1 MIDLHVHSTHSDGT
15 LRPAALLQ
23 YAHQQQITVLAL
35 ADHDCITGIDEATT
49 AGKELNI
56 AVIPAV
62 ELSVSFER
70 YTDVHLLAYGINHHD
85 PALRQRLNLFCA
97 RRDSRNEAIVERI
110 NAKLQRQGR
119 QPISTTEVTALAD
132 GAIGRPHIARVLME
146 HDHVRT
152 MEEAFE
158 RYLVPCNV
166 PKEYFAMDEAI
177 NEIHRAGGIAVL
189 AHPTSITNDLPTL
202 EQIINRLRAMGLD
215 GIEVYNNMAAET
227 ETARLLDIARRHNI
241 IITGGSDYHG
251 IEAAEEKMGVIRG
264 ELAIPEELGTTLL
277 ATLMERQ
284 QCRS

>member
-23 YAHQQQITVLAL
+23 YAHQQQVTLLAL
-35 ADHDCITGIDEATT
+35 ADHDCITGIDEAMA
-49 AGKELNI
+49 AGKKLNI
-56 AVIPAV
+56 TVIPAV

-85 PALRQRLNLFCA
+85 SVLQQRLNLFCA
-97 RRDSRNEAIVERI
+97 RRDSRNAAIVKQI
-110 NAKLQRQGR
+110 NLKLQRQGQ
-119 QPISTTEVTALAD
+119 QPITTTEVAALAD

-146 HDHVRT
+146 HGHVRT

-158 RYLVPCNV
+158 RYLIPCNM

-177 NEIHRAGGIAVL
+177 NEIHRVGGIAVL

-202 EQIINRLRAMGLD
+202 EQIIDRLQALGLD

-227 ETARLLDIARRHNI
+227 ETARLLAVAQRHGLV
-241 IITGGSDYHG
+241 ITGGSDYHG
-251 IEAAEEKMGVIRG
+251 IEAAEEQMGVIRG
-264 ELAIPEELGTTLL
+264 ELIIPEQLGVTLL
-277 ATLMERQ
+277 ATLKDRQ
-284 QCRS
+284 QCIS